1 MRHKFLVNPAL
12 FLYSAL
18 IAAILAMLTLV
29 MVYSQ
34 RIVSAIVF
42 LQLTLLFTGV
52 AIYYSAVLTVD
63 NNGVSRSV
71 FGIRRK
77 FLLWD
82 EIEEVGIGGTKILH
96 APGAK
101 HVGTLYIY
109 FSASRLTDEERFN
122 MFLRWPHWNQ
132 CYMRFSQ
139 NRLRAVQ
146 MQWNK
151 EIATYNV
158 GDLTVDDGRK
168 N

>member
-101 HVGTLYIY
+101 RST
-109 FSASRLTDEERFN
+109 FTS
-122 MFLRWPHWNQ
+122 PHP
-132 CYMRFSQ
+132 
-139 NRLRAVQ
+139 V
-146 MQWNK
+146 
-151 EIATYNV
+151 
-158 GDLTVDDGRK
+158 
-168 N
+168 